1 MDIERLNTAFEIPS
15 FARKDAYDFDTTTE
29 TFAVYQELNQI
40 AEELEQCRSR
50 NY

>member
-1 MDIERLNTAFEIPS
+1 MNKSDVQTTFQIPS
-15 FARKDAYDFDTTTE
+15 FARQKTYDFGTTEE

-40 AEELEQCRSR
+40 AEELEQCRLR